1 MLYRGFWMKIAIFL
15 RAAALSAGVLA
26 AGGIT
31 AAQALAPEC
40 EPFGKPSYTADRTV
54 RIGGGTIRSKVIA
67 APGVVREEVAL
78 GGATQVRIS
87 RRNSRVSYDPDKKV
101 GTRLPVRT
109 GPRGAGKNLRRT
121 VSDQGGAKVVL
132 FEGRNP
138 QGGWDF
144 VSETRCRADGVMLSR
159 RVMVPGQSG
168 ALVEANIS
176 QDNIRVG
183 PVDRSQFNVPKDVKF
198 GR

>member
-1 MLYRGFWMKIAIFL
+1 MRIAILL
-15 RAAALSAGVLA
+15 RASALGVGMLL
-26 AGGIT
+26 AGGVMP
-31 AAQALAPEC
+31 AQALAPEC

-54 RIGGGTIRSKVIA
+54 RIGGGTIRSRVIA

-87 RRNSRVSYDPDKKV
+87 RRNSRVAYDTEKKV
-101 GTRLPVRT
+101 GTRLPVRS

-159 RVMVPGQSG
+159 RVMVPNPGG
-168 ALVEANIS
+168 GLIEANITQS
-176 QDNIRVG
+176 NITVG
-183 PVDRSQFNVPKDVKF
+183 PVNRALFNVPKDVKI